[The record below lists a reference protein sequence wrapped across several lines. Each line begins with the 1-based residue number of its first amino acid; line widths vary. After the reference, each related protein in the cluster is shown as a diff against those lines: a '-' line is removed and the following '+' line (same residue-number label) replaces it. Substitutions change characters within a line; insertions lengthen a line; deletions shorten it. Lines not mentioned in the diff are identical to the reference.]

1 MSLVGGTRCPQRG
14 GGPSHRLRVKP
25 IHLRDFCNGAI
36 LAHSAIE
43 LAHRTFILYANRA
56 RRSERDHD
64 FLQIK
69 TAATAVLGS
78 KYLGACLFVLIAL
91 CFKLREL
98 LRSKDALG
106 LLHEFCLGSVR
117 TPRFVVFGHRR
128 FHLGLLI
135 CCQVESRK
143 RGRAGHLSFVPSL
156 LGAIAMFTREH
167 CSSCECACCH

>member
-1 MSLVGGTRCPQRG
+1 MSLVGGTRCPQRV
-14 GGPSHRLRVKP
+14 GGPSHRLRDKP

-91 CFKLREL
+91 RFKLREL
-98 LRSKDALG
+98 IRSKDALG
-106 LLHEFCLGSVR
+106 ILHELGLRCVR
-117 TPRFVVFGHRR
+117 APRLVVFGHRR
-128 FHLGLLI
+128 FHLRLLI
-135 CCQVESRK
+135 CRQVETRK
-143 RGRAGHLSFVPSL
+143 RGRTGHFPFVPSL
-156 LGAIAMFTREH
+156 LRAIAMFTREH
-167 CSSCECACCH
+167 CSRCECACRH